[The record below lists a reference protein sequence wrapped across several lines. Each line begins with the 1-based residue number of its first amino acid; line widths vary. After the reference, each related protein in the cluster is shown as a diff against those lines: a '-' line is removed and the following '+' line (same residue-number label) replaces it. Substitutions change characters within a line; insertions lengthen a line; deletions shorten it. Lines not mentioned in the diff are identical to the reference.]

1 MLRRGDAVR
10 ARLAVGDAGGWIG
23 RPRPS
28 LVDPRVHPL
37 IAVPHGRIWACTIP
51 PTSSPER

>member
-28 LVDPRVHPL
+28 
-37 IAVPHGRIWACTIP
+37 PHGRIWACTIP